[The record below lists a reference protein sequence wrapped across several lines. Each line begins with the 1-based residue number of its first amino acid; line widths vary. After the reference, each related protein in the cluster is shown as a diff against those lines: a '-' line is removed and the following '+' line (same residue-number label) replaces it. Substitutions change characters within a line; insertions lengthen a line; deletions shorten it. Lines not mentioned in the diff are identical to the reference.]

1 LSVSFDR
8 AAGYYDQT
16 RSLPDDLM
24 EVLVTR
30 LVAELPRDGRCL
42 EVGIG
47 TGRIAL
53 PLMQRGVDV
62 MGVDISMEMLR
73 RFREK
78 SGSRTPPIAIADAT
92 RLPFADATFASAIA
106 AHVLHLIPAWR
117 VALDELQRVLLPGGV
132 VLASRA
138 GGTRSEWQRAVR
150 RHFYVEA
157 GDPSWPP
164 GIDTI
169 ELLDEEM
176 RARGCAVRE
185 VEDVSSKAP
194 PPSRDCSRRSRRGS
208 GRRAGRSTNRRG
220 AAPSPPRASG
230 RGASSAT
237 STSPGRPRT
246 IPTGAR
252 TCCPSDPAR
261 PARA

>member
-1 LSVSFDR
+1 MSVSFDR
-8 AAGYYDQT
+8 AAAYYDQT

-42 EVGIG
+42 EIGIG

-53 PLMQRGVDV
+53 PVMQRGIDV
-62 MGVDISMEMLR
+62 IGVDISMEMLR
-73 RFREK
+73 RLREK

-92 RLPFADATFASAIA
+92 RLPFADGTFAGAIA

-117 VALDELQRVLLPGGV
+117 VALDELQRVVRPGGV

-176 RARGCAVRE
+176 RSRGAAVRE
-185 VEDVSSKAP
+185 VEDVVVESTATV
-194 PPSRDCSRRSRRGS
+194 S
-208 GRRAGRSTNRRG
+208 GLLAALEKGIWSACWSIDEPTRRRAV
-220 AAPSPPRASG
+220 AATREWARHELGDLDVPRP
-230 RGASSAT
+230 T
-237 STSPGRPRT
+237 SHH
-246 IPTGAR
+246 
-252 TCCPSDPAR
+252 SDW
-261 PARA
+261 RAYALP